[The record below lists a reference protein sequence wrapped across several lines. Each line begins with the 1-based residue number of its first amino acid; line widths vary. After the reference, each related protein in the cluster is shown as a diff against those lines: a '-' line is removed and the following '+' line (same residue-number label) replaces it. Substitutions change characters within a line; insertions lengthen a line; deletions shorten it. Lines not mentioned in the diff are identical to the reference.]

1 MEILFYQRNRF
12 IRDELRE
19 FLDELAGRPHFAET
33 IDAAITIL
41 NTRPIDAAFI
51 EIQDFT
57 DIGLLK
63 YINQYHLSLKT
74 VLVVENEFEKA
85 ISVIRKGDY
94 GLLKCPFGLRDIK
107 DYLTQEI
114 L

>member
-19 FLDELAGRPHFAET
+19 FLDELAGCPHFAET

-41 NTRPIDAAFI
+41 NTRPIDAAFV

-63 YINQYHLSLKT
+63 YINQYHPSLKT

-85 ISVIRKGDY
+85 ISVIREGRY
-94 GLLKCPFGLRDIK
+94 GMARAPLGLGQVEQFISRF
-107 DYLTQEI
+107 
-114 L
+114 